1 MSNIKSTGPKSL
13 AGKEI
18 ASINA
23 FKHGLTAQKWISP
36 ELEKYFEQV
45 LKSLTQEYLP
55 QTPTEI
61 ILVERVATTM
71 TKARRLNNIEDAQF
85 QLSRRLVAQDLVGG
99 IAPHRKDMLRLTR
112 ENAAINEGI
121 IKLHEAA
128 SIPTIEVM
136 NIINRQQNS
145 LSRQLSKELSELITV
160 IRLRENLEQANKPEG
175 TGDQED

>member
-1 MSNIKSTGPKSL
+1 MSNTKSTGPKSL

-36 ELEKYFEQV
+36 ELGKYFEQV
-45 LKSLTQEYLP
+45 LKALTHEYLP

-61 ILVERVATTM
+61 LLVERVATTM
-71 TKARRLNNIEDAQF
+71 TKAKRLTNIEDAQF
-85 QLSRRLVAQDLVGG
+85 QLARRLVAQDLAGG

-112 ENAAINEGI
+112 EDATINQEI
-121 IKLHEAA
+121 IKLHQDA
-128 SIPTIEVM
+128 SMPRIEVM

-145 LSRQLSKELSELITV
+145 LSRQLSKELSELITLT
-160 IRLRENLEQANKPEG
+160 RMRQK
-175 TGDQED
+175 